1 MNKLKKEHKDNL
13 IDLIKT
19 LIDVISEM
27 QRKNNNY
34 ILVQNKNEA
43 IEWLDFL
50 VNYSDKEELKSLEDE
65 IGNSFFSKF
74 DVQVECSKLDYNRT
88 KLMKDFL
95 FKSNTYLAVED
106 I

>member
-1 MNKLKKEHKDNL
+1 MDKIKIEHKEDL

-19 LIDVISEM
+19 LIDVINEM
-27 QRKNNNY
+27 QRKNNSY

-50 VNYSDKEELKSLEDE
+50 VNHNDKDELKSLEDE
-65 IGNSFFSKF
+65 IADRFFSKF
-74 DVQVECSKLDYNRT
+74 DVQVECSTFDYNRT

-95 FKSNTYLAVED
+95 FKANDYLIV
-106 I
+106 